1 MHGFLCDQ
9 LFSLSPSLS
18 FSPFLP
24 PPSLPLSLR
33 AADTIDRC
41 LSQILKYVEDV
52 QAGKVPSNPR
62 VGRLLMESVSRV
74 PKIDNT
80 RFEAMLNSTMQVL
93 AHLPY
98 SFDQTPRLLFISSP
112 EFVRRLFES
121 GDYSRAVF
129 INASSCQRGNP
140 YRNGELTPLI

>member
-1 MHGFLCDQ
+1 MSH
-9 LFSLSPSLS
+9 SS
-18 FSPFLP
+18 
-24 PPSLPLSLR
+24 LSLR

-52 QAGKVPSNPR
+52 QAGKVPSNAR

-93 AHLPY
+93 VRLYGSLNY
-98 SFDQTPRLLFISSP
+98 SQDIIIVQK
-112 EFVRRLFES
+112 
-121 GDYSRAVF
+121 
-129 INASSCQRGNP
+129 
-140 YRNGELTPLI
+140 